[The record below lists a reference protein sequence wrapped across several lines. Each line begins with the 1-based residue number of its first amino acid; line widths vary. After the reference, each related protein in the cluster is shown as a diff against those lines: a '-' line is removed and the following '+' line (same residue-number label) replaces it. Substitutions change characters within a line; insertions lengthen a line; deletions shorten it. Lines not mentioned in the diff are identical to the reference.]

1 MSANA
6 VAWFGKYTLAGKI
19 VAQGEGWVTIA
30 IQRVTQDGESLPQ
43 HHLTGQCRSFSESD
57 VLLSD

>member
-1 MSANA
+1 MNTNA
-6 VAWFGKYTLAGKI
+6 VAWFGKYTLAGQ
-19 VAQGEGWVTIA
+19 VLARGDGWVTIA

-43 HHLTGQCRSFSESD
+43 HHLTGQHRSFSESD